1 MKKSLLIFVLF
12 ALSFVHFL
20 AEAHAET
27 TSIKQTDEV
36 DWETVNW
43 KEGMRKN
50 YNPLSP
56 EDAETMWK
64 RIQKEPEFQ
73 ALPQLFKDLIEHNK
87 DDYKMFS
94 GSDVN
99 TFVVGKQGGGS
110 FFVSKLLAISFD
122 NRGGVRCYY

>member
-12 ALSFVHFL
+12 ALPFVHFW

-27 TSIKQTDEV
+27 TSMNQTAEV

-50 YNPLSP
+50 YHPLSP

-64 RIQKEPEFQ
+64 RIQKEPQFQ
-73 ALPQLFKDLIEHNK
+73 ALPQVFKNLIEHNK
-87 DDYKMFS
+87 DMYKMLS
-94 GSDVN
+94 GDVS
-99 TFVVGKQGGGS
+99 TFVVGKQGEGS
-110 FFVSKLLAISFD
+110 FFVSELLAISFG
-122 NRGGVRCYY
+122 NRGGINCYY